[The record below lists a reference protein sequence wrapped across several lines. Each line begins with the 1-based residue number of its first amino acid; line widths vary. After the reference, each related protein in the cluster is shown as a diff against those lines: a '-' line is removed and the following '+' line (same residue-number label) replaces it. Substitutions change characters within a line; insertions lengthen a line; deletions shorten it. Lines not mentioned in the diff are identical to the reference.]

1 MLNFNRELDDEIVNT
16 LITDTIGRRKK
27 VINFIKLISLM
38 QNNEIIAL
46 NGAWGSG
53 KTIFFFFFE
62 LLINF
67 INNYNENG
75 EIGNEELKTNNLLC
89 LKNIAE
95 NDICELNKIVKTD
108 QEDLREYFEGNQT
121 NCLYFNAWEYD
132 NNKEPILSII
142 YKIIND
148 FPYLSAH
155 IENTDFKKMTAT
167 LDAISLFL
175 SKGHINASEYIS
187 SEKLIEGIH
196 TSEEIKIQINNLFDK
211 LLEENSNKMIIII
224 DELDRCRPTY
234 AIRLLEEIKHY
245 IRNKDIIVILAT
257 NIQQL
262 SNTIKNIYGYKFN
275 VDEYLDKIIDMTFS
289 LAPIDK
295 LNYIRNLPLESN
307 KRGSNWFT
315 ETIVAYVNYKKLEM
329 RSINRFITLM
339 KVYENHIYLKTS
351 RYSAIRKI
359 LQYIFLP
366 YCLGEQIFNSNNYNN
381 FIKGNGYNEFLT
393 YIYSS
398 EKLQDIINIYLYQS
412 TPKENRDLK
421 RDLEKIYNAV
431 YNQNQEYW
439 TLEIGSIEIDKYDVE
454 YYSDLCTMLSDFIMP
469 ENNNE

>member
-1 MLNFNRELDDEIVNT
+1 MLNVNRELDDEIVNT

-27 VINFIKLISLM
+27 VINFIKLISLI

-53 KTIFFFFFE
+53 KTVFMKQFE

-75 EIGNEELKTNNLLC
+75 EIVNEELKTNNLLC
-89 LKNIAE
+89 LKNIDE
-95 NDICELNKIVKTD
+95 EDINELNKIVKNNQD
-108 QEDLREYFEGNQT
+108 DLRTYFEGNQT

-132 NNKEPILSII
+132 NNSEPILSII

-148 FPYLSAH
+148 FPYLSSH
-155 IENTDFKKMTAT
+155 LENTEFKKMAT
-167 LDAISLFL
+167 ILDATSLFL
-175 SKGHINASEYIS
+175 SKGYIKASDYIS
-187 SEKLIEGIH
+187 SEKLIEGIQ

-245 IRNKDIIVILAT
+245 IRNENIIVILAT

-289 LAPIDK
+289 LPPIDK
-295 LNYIRNLPLESN
+295 INYIRNLPLESN
-307 KRGSNWFT
+307 KHNDNWFT
-315 ETIVAYVNYKKLEM
+315 ETIMTYVNFKRLEM

-339 KVYENHIYLKTS
+339 KVYENHIYLKKI
-351 RYSAIRKI
+351 RYSYIRKL
-359 LQYIFLP
+359 LQYVFLP
-366 YCLGEQIFNSNNYNN
+366 YCLGEQIFDSNNYNE
-381 FIKGNGYNEFLT
+381 FIRGKGYEGFFRYVS
-393 YIYSS
+393 SS
-398 EKLQDIINIYLYQS
+398 EKMIHVINYCLYPM
-412 TPKENRDLK
+412 TPKEKRNLESDLK
-421 RDLEKIYNAV
+421 IIYDAV
-431 YNQNQEYW
+431 YNQDKEQW
-439 TLEIGSIEIDKYDVE
+439 TLHVGNVEIDRYDVD
-454 YYSDLCTMLSDFIMP
+454 YYNDLCTMMSEFIIP
-469 ENNNE
+469 EDNNE

>member
-53 KTIFFFFFE
+53 KTIFVKQFE

-245 IRNKDIIVILAT
+245 IRNKNIIVILAT

>member
-1 MLNFNRELDDEIVNT
+1 MNL
-16 LITDTIGRRKK
+16 LILFLVT
-27 VINFIKLISLM
+27 F
-38 QNNEIIAL
+38 
-46 NGAWGSG
+46 
-53 KTIFFFFFE
+53 
-62 LLINF
+62 LINF
-67 INNYNENG
+67 INNYDENG
-75 EIGNEELKTNNLLC
+75 EIVNEELKTNNLLC
-89 LKNIAE
+89 LKNIDETAIE
-95 NDICELNKIVKTD
+95 ELNKIVKTN
-108 QEDLREYFEGNQT
+108 QEDLRTYFEGNQT

-155 IENTDFKKMTAT
+155 VKNTDFKKMTAI

-175 SKGHINASEYIS
+175 SKGHINASEYVS

-245 IRNKDIIVILAT
+245 IRNKNIIVILAT

-295 LNYIRNLPLESN
+295 LNYIRNLALESN

-315 ETIVAYVNYKKLEM
+315 ETIVAYVNYKKLPDVDLCIQILIM
-329 RSINRFITLM
+329 IQR
-339 KVYENHIYLKTS
+339 
-351 RYSAIRKI
+351 I
-359 LQYIFLP
+359 LQSQHPGL
-366 YCLGEQIFNSNNYNN
+366 
-381 FIKGNGYNEFLT
+381 
-393 YIYSS
+393 
-398 EKLQDIINIYLYQS
+398 
-412 TPKENRDLK
+412 R
-421 RDLEKIYNAV
+421 
-431 YNQNQEYW
+431 
-439 TLEIGSIEIDKYDVE
+439 
-454 YYSDLCTMLSDFIMP
+454 
-469 ENNNE
+469 